1 MLRAGLL
8 GAVVILL
15 DIAAFAL
22 AIWAAASFWLWW
34 RPQLA
39 LVVPIQTFSLY
50 GPNPFMPPASILLFG
65 WLLALRSAGL
75 YDPGQMTSSVH
86 IAKGVTRATFFVAT
100 GVVLLQFFL
109 NVTSWSRVL
118 ILASCGSVAALTL
131 TMRLAFFQIQRF
143 VPKPFAPVRVAIAGT
158 GEDASRMAAR
168 IRRYGHGT
176 YEVAGFLRAGRAQG
190 ADAVPAERVLGDA
203 ADFQRLVNQHDLR
216 VLVLTAF
223 ALDRDEALALATRA
237 DQMGLKV
244 FQVPF
249 NWGAANPRV
258 DLAMLGDLRLIDLT
272 SLSYPSWAELIKRV
286 MDLLLTLAG
295 GLVLLPFLLLVAL
308 GVKLQDG
315 GPVLFV
321 QPRAGR
327 GGRQFPFYKFRSMV
341 TDAEQRRAELDAQNE
356 AEGVLFKMKDDPRV
370 TPLGRWLRRW
380 SVDELPQLWNVVR
393 GDMNLVGPRPLPM
406 RDLEGA
412 EKDPEIAYWLELRS
426 KVKPG
431 ITGAWQ
437 IAGRS
442 DLGFQD
448 MVQLDI
454 DYVQNWSLFLDILIL
469 LRTLPAV
476 LRGRGA
482 R

>member
-8 GAVVILL
+8 GAAVIAL
-15 DIAAFAL
+15 DVLAFILGIWLAAN
-22 AIWAAASFWLWW
+22 FWLWW

-39 LVVPIQTFSLY
+39 LVVPIRVLSLY
-50 GPNPFMPPASILLFG
+50 GPNPFMPPAALMLLG
-65 WLLALRSAGL
+65 WLIAMRSAGL
-75 YDPGQMTSSVH
+75 YNPGQMTSSVH
-86 IAKGVTRATFFVAT
+86 IAKGITRAAFLVAA
-100 GVVLLQFFL
+100 GVVVLQFF
-109 NVTSWSRVL
+109 TSAQSWSRVL
-118 ILASCGSVAALTL
+118 ILATVCSVTALSAL
-131 TMRLAFFQIQRF
+131 LRLSFFRIQRF

-158 GEDASRMAAR
+158 GEDAARMDAR

-176 YEVAGFLRAGRAQG
+176 YEVVGFLKAGGERA
-190 ADAVPAERVLGDA
+190 PAAIPEARVLGEVV
-203 ADFQRLVNQHDLR
+203 DFPRLVNTYDLR
-216 VLVLTAF
+216 VVIITAF
-223 ALDRDEALALATRA
+223 ALDRDEALSLATRA

-249 NWGAANPRV
+249 TWGAANPRI
-258 DLAMLGDLRLIDLT
+258 DLATLGDLRLIDLT
-272 SLSYPSWAELIKRV
+272 ALAYPSWGGLIKRV
-286 MDLLLTLAG
+286 MDLVLTLAG

-308 GVKLQDG
+308 AVKLQDG

-327 GGRQFPFYKFRSMV
+327 GGRQFPFFKFRSMV
-341 TDAEQRRAELDAQNE
+341 TDAEQRRAELAAQNE
-356 AEGVLFKMKDDPRV
+356 AGGVLFKMSHDPRV
-370 TPLGRWLRRW
+370 TPLGSFLRRW
-380 SVDELPQLWNVVR
+380 SIDELPQLWNVIR

-406 RDLEGA
+406 SDLEGA
-412 EKDPEIAYWLELRS
+412 EKDPEIAYWLELRG

-437 IAGRS
+437 TAGRS
-442 DLGFQD
+442 DLSFYD

-454 DYVQNWSLFLDILIL
+454 DYVQSWSLILDIVIL

>member
-8 GAVVILL
+8 GAAVIAL
-15 DIAAFAL
+15 DVLAFFL
-22 AIWAAASFWLWW
+22 GEWLAASFWMWW

-39 LVVPIQTFSLY
+39 LVVPVRVLALY
-50 GPNPFMPPASILLFG
+50 GPNPFMPPAALLLAG

-86 IAKGVTRATFFVAT
+86 IAKGLARATVLVLA
-100 GVVLLQFFL
+100 GVVVLQFFL
-109 NVTSWSRVL
+109 SAQSWSRVL
-118 ILASCGSVAALTL
+118 ILATVFGVAGLSVLF
-131 TMRLAFFQIQRF
+131 RLIFFQVQRF
-143 VPKPFAPVRVAIAGT
+143 LPRPFAPVRVAIAGT
-158 GEDASRMAAR
+158 GEDAARMDAR

-176 YEVAGFLRAGRAQG
+176 YEVVGFL
-190 ADAVPAERVLGDA
+190 DAHREPTRVPSERILGEV
-203 ADFQRLVNQHDLR
+203 ADFQRLVNVHDLR
-216 VLVLTAF
+216 MVVITAF
-223 ALDRDEALALATRA
+223 ALDREETLALATRA

-244 FQVPF
+244 MQVPIS
-249 NWGAANPRV
+249 WGAANPRV

-272 SLSYPSWAELIKRV
+272 ALSYPSWGELVKRI
-286 MDLLLTLAG
+286 MDLVVSLLG
-295 GLVLLPFLLLVAL
+295 GLLISPILLGVAL
-308 GVKLQDG
+308 AIKLQDG

-321 QPRAGR
+321 QPRSGR

-341 TDAEQRRAELDAQNE
+341 TDAERLRAELSQQNE
-356 AEGVLFKMKDDPRV
+356 ADGVLFKMKDDPRI
-370 TPLGRWLRRW
+370 TPLGRFIRRW
-380 SVDELPQLWNVVR
+380 SIDELPQVWNVIR

-406 RDLEGA
+406 SDLEGA
-412 EKDPEIAYWLELRS
+412 ERDPEIAYWLELRG

-442 DLGFQD
+442 DLGFHD

-454 DYVQNWSLFLDILIL
+454 DYVQSWSIFLDILIL
-469 LRTLPAV
+469 IRTLPAV

>member
-8 GAVVILL
+8 GAAVIAL
-15 DIAAFAL
+15 DVLAFFL
-22 AIWAAASFWLWW
+22 GEWLAASFWMWW

-39 LVVPIQTFSLY
+39 LVVPVRVLALY
-50 GPNPFMPPASILLFG
+50 GPNPFMPPAALLLAG

-86 IAKGVTRATFFVAT
+86 IAKGLARATLLVLA
-100 GVVLLQFFL
+100 GVVVLQFFL
-109 NVTSWSRVL
+109 SAQSWSRVL
-118 ILASCGSVAALTL
+118 ILATVFGVAGLSVLF
-131 TMRLAFFQIQRF
+131 RLIFFQAQRYL
-143 VPKPFAPVRVAIAGT
+143 PRPFAPVRVAIAGT
-158 GEDASRMAAR
+158 GEDAARMDAR

-176 YEVAGFLRAGRAQG
+176 YEVVGFL
-190 ADAVPAERVLGDA
+190 DAHREPTRVPSERILGEV
-203 ADFQRLVNQHDLR
+203 ADFQRLVNVHDLR
-216 VLVLTAF
+216 MVVITAF
-223 ALDRDEALALATRA
+223 ALDREETLALATRA

-244 FQVPF
+244 MQVPIS
-249 NWGAANPRV
+249 WGAANPRV

-272 SLSYPSWAELIKRV
+272 ALSYPSWGELVKRI
-286 MDLLLTLAG
+286 MDLVVSLLG
-295 GLVLLPFLLLVAL
+295 GLLISPILLGVAL
-308 GVKLQDG
+308 AIKLQDG

-321 QPRAGR
+321 QPRSGR

-341 TDAEQRRAELDAQNE
+341 TDAERLRAELSQQNE
-356 AEGVLFKMKDDPRV
+356 ADGVLFKMKDDPRI
-370 TPLGRWLRRW
+370 TPLGRFIRRW
-380 SVDELPQLWNVVR
+380 SIDELPQVWNVIR

-406 RDLEGA
+406 SDLEGA
-412 EKDPEIAYWLELRS
+412 ERDPEIAYWLELRG

-442 DLGFQD
+442 DLGFHD

-454 DYVQNWSLFLDILIL
+454 DYVQSWSIFLDILIL
-469 LRTLPAV
+469 IRTLPAV